1 MYLCFLNYSN
11 DKIVKQIIKGGFV
24 SSLFLV
30 EKRNM
35 PPLNIDPDN
44 KIGYY
49 CLRQYFR
56 RVTMIGLEY
65 ILNLYNMEHQSL
77 ADKLGIKKQ
86 NINLWIKGKQN
97 ISKKYLP
104 LLSEMFGIDEQYFQK
119 ELDDVDKLMVQK
131 EKLSQELKPQV
142 VDYETDITLG
152 KDADFIGKPIYNEA
166 EFNQINKEIE
176 KAKLVA
182 EYREVVSGIED
193 PIELQLMS
201 QLSMLLRDRR
211 KETIFEYTID
221 ALSHYYDVLPD
232 WVGEPESD
240 EFVEEFLEL
249 AAHYDKKKIEG

>member
-1 MYLCFLNYSN
+1 
-11 DKIVKQIIKGGFV
+11 
-24 SSLFLV
+24 
-30 EKRNM
+30 
-35 PPLNIDPDN
+35 
-44 KIGYY
+44 
-49 CLRQYFR
+49 
-56 RVTMIGLEY
+56 MIGLEY
-65 ILNLYNMEHQSL
+65 ILSLYYMEHQSL

-86 NINLWIKGKQN
+86 NINLWIKGKQS
-97 ISKKYLP
+97 ISKKHLP

-131 EKLSQELKPQV
+131 EKLRQELKPQV
-142 VDYETDITLG
+142 VEYETDITLG

-176 KAKLVA
+176 KAQLVA
-182 EYREVVSGIED
+182 EYREVVSSIED

-201 QLSMLLRDRR
+201 QLSMLLRESR

-249 AAHYDKKKIEG
+249 VAQYDKKKIEEN